1 MVLQYFYRLSELHC
15 CRDQRIG
22 LETKYQKKWHTPILP
37 PPLLNSYFKPKTQRL
52 EICKNFWKGHSIN
65 WTSGNFFLRNSFLDF
80 VSPHEE
86 GVQRQVQTLLGS
98 APGSAPLLRDAQFS
112 AFPSPT
118 HSHVFSR
125 RVCCVF
131 PPNNA
136 PIVIETLPPALS
148 LILFMC
154 RLICGFW
161 WLCCSITC
169 CDLCAS
175 SKKSTISYFWFVLLS
190 WSSLYHTLW
199 LNIFVN
205 WGILNIL
212 LINKPSVIYL
222 KFAVITNAW
231 PPPVLFVHISQSL
244 KN

>member
-1 MVLQYFYRLSELHC
+1 MAEVKYNKVTWFCNISTVLSELHC

-80 VSPHEE
+80 VSPHED

-131 PPNNA
+131 PPQQ
-136 PIVIETLPPALS
+136 
-148 LILFMC
+148 
-154 RLICGFW
+154 
-161 WLCCSITC
+161 CSHC
-169 CDLCAS
+169 YWNS
-175 SKKSTISYFWFVLLS
+175 SSCFEPHPLYVQINLLVLMTVLL
-190 WSSLYHTLW
+190 YHL
-199 LNIFVN
+199 LRLAC
-205 WGILNIL
+205 IL
-212 LINKPSVIYL
+212 
-222 KFAVITNAW
+222 
-231 PPPVLFVHISQSL
+231 
-244 KN
+244 